1 MGLRRYLK
9 NFLYKKKYNLKNLE
23 PKKIINQNIL
33 ITGAN
38 SGIGFSLTKKLVNFN
53 NNVFSLLSFK

>member
-1 MGLRRYLK
+1 MGLRRFFK

-38 SGIGFSLTKKLVNFN
+38 SGIGFSLTKKLVNHLQIIF
-53 NNVFSLLSFK
+53 